1 MAKVKEIIGAIHKV
15 ANPQLAMGWDNV
27 GLQVGDAEKE
37 VNKVLLTLDVTE
49 NAVEKAIKIKAE
61 LIIAH
66 HPLIFKPIKNITNPL
81 YLKLIKNDVAV
92 FSAHTNM
99 DVAKE
104 GVNYALA
111 EKLGLRDLQF
121 ISSETGAELYQVA
134 VFVPRTKMT
143 EVADAAFAAG
153 AGKIGNYQNCIHD
166 YDVSGQFKPLAGSNP
181 NLGEVGKLHKTVER
195 KLEFFVESFHLNPV
209 IKAIKK
215 AHPYETPVYAVYKQQ
230 RQSDNFGLG
239 LIGNLSQPISLEALA
254 AEVKEKL
261 GCKYVK
267 LWLAGQESAGKVEKI
282 AVCGGSGSS
291 LLAAVQNRAQVFISA
306 DFTYHTM
313 LDSPMP
319 LIDAGHFY
327 TEYPV
332 LEKFENILQQFSL
345 KIEHLLPQ
353 EHEIKNEVV
362 VV

>member
-1 MAKVKEIIGAIHKV
+1 MAKVKEIISAIHKV
-15 ANPQLAMGWDNV
+15 ANPQLAMSWDNV
-27 GLQVGDAEKE
+27 GLQIGAAEQE
-37 VNKVLLTLDVTE
+37 VNKVLLSLDVTE
-49 NAVEKAIKIKAE
+49 NAVGKAINTKAE

-66 HPLIFKPIKNITNPL
+66 HPLIFQPLKNITHPL
-81 YLKLIKNDVAV
+81 YLKIIKHNIAV

-99 DVAKE
+99 DVVQG

-111 EKLGLRDLQF
+111 EKLGLKNLEF
-121 ISSETGAELYQVA
+121 ISSETGAELYQIA
-134 VFVPRTKMT
+134 VFVPRSEMT
-143 EVADAAFAAG
+143 DVATAAFAAG
-153 AGKIGNYQNCIHD
+153 AGKIGNYENCIND
-166 YDVSGQFKPLAGSNP
+166 YDVSGQFKPLTGSNP
-181 NLGEVGKLHKTVER
+181 TFGEVGKLHKTVER
-195 KLEFFVESFHLNPV
+195 KLEFFVESFHLNAV
-209 IKAIKK
+209 IEAIRK
-215 AHPYETPVYAVYKQQ
+215 AHPYETPVYTVNKQQ

-239 LIGNLSQPISLEALA
+239 VIGNLSQPISLQALA
-254 AEVKEKL
+254 GEVKEKL
-261 GCKYVK
+261 GCKFVK
-267 LWLAGQESAGKVEKI
+267 LWLAGEKGSKKVKKI

-306 DFTYHTM
+306 DFTYHSM
-313 LDSPMP
+313 LDSPLP

-345 KIEHLLPQ
+345 EIEYLLPQ